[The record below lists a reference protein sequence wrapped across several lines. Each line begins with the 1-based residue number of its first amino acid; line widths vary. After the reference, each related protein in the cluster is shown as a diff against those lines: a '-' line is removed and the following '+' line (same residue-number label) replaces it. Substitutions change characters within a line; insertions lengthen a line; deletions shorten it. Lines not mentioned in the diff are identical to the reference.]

1 MTLQHRTW
9 FWLLVSLAA
18 ILLCSLLAGGVLFR
32 EQLSFRLRGAWS
44 RIYQKLNPP
53 QEQLFLPSTATPG
66 APAEATAS
74 PTLQPTPTLGETATP
89 APSLTPSPSPTALPA
104 VIKLQGVKHEYQ
116 GWNNC
121 GPATLAMALSVWGWD
136 GDQWDTGDWL
146 KPHRRDKNVS
156 PEEIVAYVETQTSAR
171 ALWRVGGDLDVL
183 RRLLAAGY
191 PVLVERGLIWQD
203 EGWLGHYQLLTGYDD
218 SRERFLTQDS
228 LIMAD
233 FPVPYDELALDWRS
247 FNYVFIVIYAQEYEA
262 DLMHTLGDLAD
273 PAAAV
278 KRAQTFATAETASL
292 SGREAY
298 FAWYNL
304 GSTLAL
310 QERYPEAAAA
320 FDQAF
325 LVYAGLDPNT
335 RPWRLTWYMHGAFPA
350 YYFSGRHHDVIDLAT
365 KAINTTSEPGLEES
379 WMWRGRARAA
389 LGETDAAIAD
399 FRKAL
404 EWHAGYAPALA
415 ELEKLGGSP

>member
-1 MTLQHRTW
+1 MTRRQRTW
-9 FWLLVSLAA
+9 FWLLIAFGAA
-18 ILLCSLLAGGVLFR
+18 LLFALMAGLILFR
-32 EQLSFRLRGAWS
+32 EPVSFRLRSAWS
-44 RIYQKLNPP
+44 RIYQQFNPP
-53 QEQLFLPSTATPG
+53 EEVVFLPSTATPG
-66 APAEATAS
+66 APPNPTA
-74 PTLQPTPTLGETATP
+74 
-89 APSLTPSPSPTALPA
+89 SPSPTPSETPRQTETPAPTFTASPSPTPLPPS
-104 VIKLQGVKHEYQ
+104 IDLNGVKHEYQ

-121 GPATLAMALSVWGWD
+121 GPANLSMALSFWGWD

-171 ALWRVGGDLDVL
+171 ALWRVGGDLDTL

-191 PVLVERGLIWQD
+191 PVLIERGMIWQD

-218 SRERFLTQDS
+218 NRQRFIAQDS

-247 FNYVFIVIYAQEYEA
+247 FNYVFIVVYAQEYEG
-262 DLMHTLGDLAD
+262 DLMYTLGELAD

-278 KRAQTFATAETASL
+278 QHALDIANQEVFTQT
-292 SGREAY
+292 GREAY

-304 GSTLAL
+304 GSALAM
-310 QERYPEAAAA
+310 QEKYPEAAAA

-325 LVYAGLDPNT
+325 LVYAGLDPDI
-335 RPWRLTWYMHGAFPA
+335 RPWRLTWYMHGVFPA
-350 YYFSGRHHDVIDLAT
+350 YFYSGRYDDVIDLAT

-379 WMWRGRARAA
+379 WTWRGRARAA
-389 LGETDAAIAD
+389 LGQTDAAIED

-404 EWHAGYAPALA
+404 EWHAGYAPALE
-415 ELEKLGGSP
+415 ELAKLEVTP